1 MTKQDQVFEKF
12 LDKLSVDLG
21 IDQLPKDQKEKAL
34 AKISSIAQ
42 HRILQTIMLS
52 VKEENL
58 VELEKELKENPNS
71 EEVYQKL
78 TKQIPDLDKRIND
91 SLSELYLNLK
101 ESINQA
107 KQEKLAK

>member
-1 MTKQDQVFEKF
+1 MTKQDEVFQKF
-12 LDKLSVDLG
+12 LDRLSMDLG

-34 AKISSIAQ
+34 EKISSIAQ

-71 EEVYQKL
+71 DEVYQKL
-78 TKQIPDLDKRIND
+78 VKKIPDLDKRIND
-91 SLSELYLNLK
+91 SLSDLYLNLK
-101 ESINQA
+101 ESINQT